1 MEKIPKGTAEYFL
14 IQKEYEATIY
24 NITRE
29 KTYDTNKFIGG
40 LPITLEKK
48 DVFTLVSKD
57 LSNNYRYSVTQK
69 VDGTRFLLFA
79 NYKKSNGERNIVL
92 IDRNNDF
99 YIPNNFQKNELP
111 TFNGPK
117 LIIDGEL
124 IAFDDNDKL
133 IDPFDKYYNIKF
145 FSFMAFDIL
154 YGPMTIE
161 YSGLPNQKRLIIGN
175 EVSMAGP
182 IGGKMWPYKKRYDIL
197 YLLLMPSQI
206 NDNRPPL
213 SMAFKNIKW
222 FVVEIKPIYYISA
235 LKVKEELYNNNDNKA
250 YFQKNLIKFRNTYYN
265 AINEIVKKELPKI
278 ELINIKLDGLI
289 FTPFDTEYVLSGP
302 WKKFLNVQYKW
313 KPSEQQTID
322 FAIVSTEKNSTITTN
337 SKNSDF
343 LLKVSKGN
351 TIDTFMTKNVL
362 TNEYI
367 PAQFSNTSMQKIFQE
382 KNTINRKYKSKE
394 LVIGEFLY
402 DIQRREYVLD
412 RFRFDKDKP
421 NAISTAINVMN
432 AIRNPVD
439 INIIKNFLRISV
451 DQNINTEKI
460 IKLLKYMTK
469 SQLLRCSI
477 YNRKISML
485 DETIKQNIIAHIDKL
500 KSNNSY
506 EYEIRFGTIEPNKF
520 QTNLS
525 FNFYKQFMSIIS
537 LFTSLAVTNVSYNV
551 YHDYY
556 KDFYEDGSDKK
567 IRTRYLYL
575 KELNNFVKIATID
588 KTTINNLNV
597 DIKYLYNIDLRFSLS
612 EEKIIK
618 EKNVEKENVD
628 LILEK
633 KRYSF
638 GFDIFSIDFTE
649 ISKYYEDGIY
659 KKDKAPKFQ
668 IEIELNNN
676 KIKKY
681 SSAQIY
687 EKIYNTLNKVLNMI
701 NS

>member
-1 MEKIPKGTAEYFL
+1 MEKIQKGTAEYFL

-29 KTYDTNKFIGG
+29 KTYDLNKFIGG

-48 DVFTLVSKD
+48 DIFTLVSKN
-57 LSNNYRYSVTQK
+57 LNNDYRYSVTQK

-79 NYKKSNGERNIVL
+79 NYKKSNNERNIVF

-117 LIIDGEL
+117 LLIDGEL
-124 IAFDDNDKL
+124 IAFDNNDKP
-133 IDPFDKYYNIKF
+133 IDPFDKYYNIKS

-213 SMAFKNIKW
+213 SMAFRNIKW
-222 FVVEIKPIYYISA
+222 FVLEIKPIYYISA
-235 LKVKEELYNNNDNKA
+235 LKVKEELYNNNNNEA
-250 YFQKNLIKFRNTYYN
+250 YFQKNLIKFRRTYYN
-265 AINEIVKKELPKI
+265 AINEIVKKDTKQLPKI

-322 FAIVSTEKNSTITTN
+322 FAIVSKENTEVTKK
-337 SKNSDF
+337 SKPSDF

-351 TIDTFMTKNVL
+351 TMDVFMTKNAL

-367 PAQFSNTSMQKIFQE
+367 PAQFSSNSMQKIFEE
-382 KNTINRKYKSKE
+382 KNTINRKYKSKQ

-432 AIRNPVD
+432 AIRNPVN
-439 INIIKNFLRISV
+439 INIIKTFLTISKKESLT
-451 DQNINTEKI
+451 DKKNLLQ
-460 IKLLKYMTK
+460 LLKYMTK
-469 SQLLRCSI
+469 SQLLRCA
-477 YNRKISML
+477 ISNKEIIML
-485 DETIKQNIIAHIDKL
+485 NETIKNNIITNIDKL

-525 FNFYKQFMSIIS
+525 FNFYKQIMSIVS
-537 LFTSLAVTNVSYNV
+537 LFTSRTDTKISYNV

-556 KDFYEDGSDKK
+556 NDNL
-567 IRTRYLYL
+567 RTRYLYL

-588 KTTINNLNV
+588 KSNIDNLNV

-618 EKNVEKENVD
+618 DNTVKKENVE

-633 KRYSF
+633 KRYSYQ
-638 GFDIFSIDFTE
+638 FDIFSIDFTE

-668 IEIELNNN
+668 VEIELNNN
-676 KIKKY
+676 KIKEY
-681 SSAQIY
+681 SSSQIY
-687 EKIYNTLNKVLNMI
+687 EKIYNMLNNVLNMI